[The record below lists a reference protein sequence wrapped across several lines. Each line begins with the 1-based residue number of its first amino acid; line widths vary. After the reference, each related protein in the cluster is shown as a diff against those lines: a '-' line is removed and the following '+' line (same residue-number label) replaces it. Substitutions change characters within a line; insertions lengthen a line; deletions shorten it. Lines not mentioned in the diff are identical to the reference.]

1 MYTAM
6 SDFDAQEQAIL
17 RALIRNPRVSDN
29 RIATT
34 TGVPVRTVR
43 RKRSRLESEG
53 RVRYYAAIDRE
64 RSQDTAAVTTQH
76 MVIIKFRLG
85 VTREQIEEEIRNEQN
100 VANVFSELIRDSYL
114 AETDGHIAL
123 VMIVEGASDSD
134 VADSLQGKILPSIQN
149 NHGEDCIQEM
159 RTMRVLGL
167 IRREHNYLPHVNMP
181 DSRLAADWPDET
193 IYLGQ
198 KSDRL

>member
-1 MYTAM
+1 M
-6 SDFDAQEQAIL
+6 SNFDAQEQAIL

-43 RKRSRLESEG
+43 RKRSRLENEG

-64 RSQDTAAVTTQH
+64 RSQDAAAVTTQH

-85 VTREQIEEEIRNEQN
+85 VTREQIEEEIRNEPN

-123 VMIVEGASDSD
+123 VMIVEGPQTATSPTACRARSCHRSRTTMGRTAS
-134 VADSLQGKILPSIQN
+134 
-149 NHGEDCIQEM
+149 
-159 RTMRVLGL
+159 
-167 IRREHNYLPHVNMP
+167 RRCARCV
-181 DSRLAADWPDET
+181 SS
-193 IYLGQ
+193 G
-198 KSDRL
+198 

>member
-1 MYTAM
+1 MGTNTAM
-6 SDFDAQEQAIL
+6 SDFDSQERAIL

-43 RKRSRLESEG
+43 RKRSRLENQG

-64 RSQDTAAVTTQH
+64 RSQDAATVTTQH

-85 VTREQIEEEIRNEQN
+85 VTREQIEEEIRNEPN

-149 NHGEDCIQEM
+149 NHGKDCILEM

-167 IRREHNYLPHVNMP
+167 IRREHNYLPRVNMP
-181 DSRLAADWPDET
+181 DAILAADWPDEA
-193 IYLGQ
+193 IYLG
-198 KSDRL
+198 